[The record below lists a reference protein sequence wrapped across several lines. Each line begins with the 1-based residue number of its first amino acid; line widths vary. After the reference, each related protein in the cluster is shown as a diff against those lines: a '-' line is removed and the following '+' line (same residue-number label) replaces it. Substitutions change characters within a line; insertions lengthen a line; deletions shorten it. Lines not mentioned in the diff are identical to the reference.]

1 MKFKKYFYF
10 TEGALKR
17 MELLLHEVT
26 LNSLLALPAS
36 KKYDDRNRTRSE
48 NQPTSRLQRS

>member
-1 MKFKKYFYF
+1 M
-10 TEGALKR
+10 EGALKR

-48 NQPTSRLQRS
+48 THPTSRLQRS